1 MDNPFLPP
9 PIPLKGLS
17 TKRKCWLKMVKE
29 SVVNF
34 KDPKL
39 TKELNLIEN
48 NRINSLAS
56 IDRMLTKVLSII
68 F

>member
-1 MDNPFLPP
+1 
-9 PIPLKGLS
+9 
-17 TKRKCWLKMVKE
+17 MVKD

-48 NRINSLAS
+48 NRVNSLAS
-56 IDRMLTKVLSII
+56 LDRSYKSSFNFLII
-68 F
+68 R

>member
-1 MDNPFLPP
+1 
-9 PIPLKGLS
+9 
-17 TKRKCWLKMVKE
+17 MVKD

-39 TKELNLIEN
+39 TKELSLIEN
-48 NRINSLAS
+48 NRVNSLS
-56 IDRMLTKVLSII
+56 SLDRILTKVLSII

>member
-1 MDNPFLPP
+1 
-9 PIPLKGLS
+9 
-17 TKRKCWLKMVKE
+17 MVKE

-48 NRINSLAS
+48 NRTNSLAS
-56 IDRMLTKVLSII
+56 IDRILTKVLSII